1 MNDEVRKTEYLSIIH
16 SSVYSGPS
24 KNGQLNGKDLLDLDD
39 DKLCCLIQSLR
50 DQCKVVF
57 LLLFSCVYCEIQDI
71 CSYNLVCRG
80 GIVLSFCN
88 LCQSISQ
95 VNMAYAT
102 HENSVTLCIG
112 DDVFTSTDHLGRL
125 DRAKRKV
132 SQRALMFTR
141 YAFTEVPKVW
151 YALKDVQLLTVGGYL
166 SLIIIF

>member
-1 MNDEVRKTEYLSIIH
+1 MKTECLYIIP
-16 SSVYSGPS
+16 SSVFDETS

-71 CSYNLVCRG
+71 CSYSLVCRIRG

-132 SQRALMFTR
+132 SQRTLMCTK
-141 YAFTEVPKVW
+141 YAFTEVPKVCP
-151 YALKDVQLLTVGGYL
+151 KGCSVNGYL